1 MYDPSMQEANKASHR
16 ANASRRA
23 SAANRT
29 SENRE
34 KLLAAGAQL
43 FANRGIAG
51 VSVAEIIEAAGL
63 SRATFYGF
71 FANKNELAAAVLM
84 PVFDLGLA
92 ALEKLNGLPPDEAA
106 NGLIDTYLHLWHEY
120 KNALLLTGRI
130 DSGVFPYI
138 AAQHQSFNDALY
150 KILLVIEAGGLLRNK
165 NAALTLEVLARTG
178 IPLLRIYNN
187 HAELEQ
193 LYRESMRALIIK
205 APNATS

>member
-34 KLLAAGAQL
+34 KLLVAGAQL
-43 FANRGIAG
+43 FAPRGIAG
-51 VSVAEIIEAAGL
+51 VSVAEVILEAGV

-84 PVFDLGLA
+84 PVFDSGLA
-92 ALEKLNGLPPDEAA
+92 ALEKLNGLPPGEAA
-106 NGLIDTYLHLWHEY
+106 NGLIDTYLYLWHEY

-130 DSGVFPYI
+130 NSGVFPYI
-138 AAQHQSFNDALY
+138 AAQHQSFNEALY
-150 KILLVIEAGGLLRNK
+150 KILRAIEAGGLLRN
-165 NAALTLEVLARTG
+165 NDATLTLEVLAKTG

-187 HAELEQ
+187 HAELQQ
-193 LYRESMRALIIK
+193 LYRESLQALILRL
-205 APNATS
+205 

>member
-1 MYDPSMQEANKASHR
+1 MYDSGMSQATKVSPR
-16 ANASRRA
+16 ANAIRRA
-23 SAANRT
+23 SAANRA

-43 FANRGIAG
+43 FATRGIAG
-51 VSVAEIIEAAGL
+51 VSVAELIEEAGV
-63 SRATFYGF
+63 SRATFYGL

-84 PVFDLGLA
+84 PVFGSGLA
-92 ALEKLNGLPPDEAA
+92 ALEKLNGLPPGEAA
-106 NGLIDTYLHLWHEY
+106 NGLIDTYLYLWHEY

-130 DSGVFPYI
+130 DSGVFPYV

-193 LYRESMRALIIK
+193 LYRESLQALILRL
-205 APNATS
+205 